1 MWFLATGNNMQF
13 SLLRLYLSSV
23 QNDEEIPDKNH
34 HIAKSNRFDDSIKQ
48 INKNT
53 DNTRSNHTDSVDVVG
68 P

>member
-48 INKNT
+48 TNKPK
-53 DNTRSNHTDSVDVVG
+53 HW
-68 P
+68 